1 MLHIASYCD
10 EYFVVGNI
18 FFFYFQTIHIL
29 SQKRPFIKMDIT
41 PIRMQLYKVDK
52 TIFENL
58 MKRALYRAQEL
69 YDSIQN

>member
-1 MLHIASYCD
+1 M
-10 EYFVVGNI
+10 NI
-18 FFFYFQTIHIL
+18 LLWEIFSFFIFKPYRV